1 MASQNTAALGTMPL
15 PGDVIAGKYLIM
27 RTIGE
32 GGMGMV
38 FEAVHQRLNQRVAIK
53 VLRCDEL
60 DKVDEYFGRF
70 EREAR
75 AAAKLKGKNV
85 ARVTDVDTL
94 ADGTPFIVMEYLEG
108 TDLDS
113 EIERRGRV
121 MVSEAVDYVIQAC
134 SGVAEAHS
142 RGIVHRDL
150 KPHNLFLTQ
159 EDDAVVVKLLD
170 FGISKVQ
177 DERET
182 SVTLTR
188 STLGTPL
195 YMSPEQI
202 RATHNAD
209 VRSDVWSLGVILY
222 ELLTGRTPFDGENP
236 AAVIAAITADEVPP
250 PKEFRPDLADALSAV
265 VMKALQKNPDE
276 RYQSAKELAEAL
288 LPFGQKTSWLPPPRL
303 SGLDFRV
310 SVPDSPTLSLKELE
324 DSVRPA
330 PEPAASPSSPQADS
344 RFAKHWVV
352 IALVGVAVVATAI
365 FLATRPG
372 DPPRSEPKAASGPVE
387 EDEPSKPSTPVAQS
401 EPAPTP
407 PATNAPPVASE
418 AKPPLEAK
426 GAKSPPKMVAR
437 PKKAPSRAPPATKPA
452 IKPAPAPAT
461 TTEPAPKPAPASPPA
476 TENPVHL

>member
-1 MASQNTAALGTMPL
+1 MASEKSAVLGVMPL
-15 PGDVIAGKYLIM
+15 PGDVIAGKYLIL

-38 FEAVHQRLNQRVAIK
+38 FEAVHERLKQRVAIK
-53 VLRCDEL
+53 VLRCQEL
-60 DKVDEYFGRF
+60 DKVDEYSGRF

-94 ADGTPFIVMEYLEG
+94 ADGTPFMVMEYLEG
-108 TDLDS
+108 VDLDS
-113 EIERRGRV
+113 EIERRGRIT
-121 MVSEAVDYVIQAC
+121 VSEAVDYVIQAC

-159 EDDAVVVKLLD
+159 EDNAVVVKLLD

-250 PKEFRPDLADALSAV
+250 PKTHRPDLSEALDAV
-265 VMKALQKNPDE
+265 VMKALQKCPDD
-276 RYQSAKELAEAL
+276 RYQSAKEMAQAL
-288 LPFGQKTSWLPPPRL
+288 LPFGEKVSWLPPPRL
-303 SGLDFRV
+303 SGVDFRA
-310 SVPDSPTLSLKELE
+310 SVPDSPTLDLKELE
-324 DSVRPA
+324 DPRRPS
-330 PEPAASPSSPQADS
+330 PEASASQSSPQAS
-344 RFAKHWVV
+344 SPAVKNWIVVALVAVAV
-352 IALVGVAVVATAI
+352 IATVL
-365 FLATRPG
+365 FFATRPAESTEG
-372 DPPRSEPKAASGPVE
+372 DARAEAGATREAKPVSASKTESRP
-387 EDEPSKPSTPVAQS
+387 EPSLAPLATSATSAPSAPKHQGQASPPV
-401 EPAPTP
+401 PAPTK
-407 PATNAPPVASE
+407 AV
-418 AKPPLEAK
+418 
-426 GAKSPPKMVAR
+426 R
-437 PKKAPSRAPPATKPA
+437 PKKAPAHTPPAAKPVIRPAPPK
-452 IKPAPAPAT
+452 AT
-461 TTEPAPKPAPASPPA
+461 TAEPAPKPAPAPPPA